1 MDLACPPSTQ
11 KRTRK
16 RRRLSAVTSVAWEHG
31 LDESCRAGSGGSPHP
46 LAPAGA
52 GDADERH
59 GGDER
64 HRTYCLS
71 PATPRPRA
79 RPLREQGKTSY
90 RTIDPEAPRLPE
102 VRAKLLRSRPCRGA
116 LLQHDTW
123 NRPQPQT
130 KKGGKGGL
138 KKEPPL
144 TTSQPET
151 TRRHLEGW
159 CAKPEQHTWPQA
171 LSQRFSLFSNAA
183 SPSASRGKGDGGRG
197 KGWKLERKARPETFV
212 SHDAKPTNNGGRG
225 ARQNQRGPNPRP
237 PASHPGV

>member
-16 RRRLSAVTSVAWEHG
+16 RRRVSAVTSVAWEPG
-31 LDESCRAGSGGSPHP
+31 LDESCRTGSGGSPHP

-71 PATPRPRA
+71 SATPRPRA

-90 RTIDPEAPRLPE
+90 RTIDPEAPRSPE

-144 TTSQPET
+144 
-151 TRRHLEGW
+151 
-159 CAKPEQHTWPQA
+159 PQA
-171 LSQRFSLFSNAA
+171 SLKPRDAISRADAPNRSNIRGRKP
-183 SPSASRGKGDGGRG
+183 SPNGFLCSPTPPVLQLQGERGGRR
-197 KGWKLERKARPETFV
+197 KGEKLETRTKGPPRDFCLTRCETNQQRWARSETE
-212 SHDAKPTNNGGRG
+212 PTRS
-225 ARQNQRGPNPRP
+225 Q
-237 PASHPGV
+237 S